1 MVRRKIDGSKAGY
14 RSSMGRE
21 HLGGNKLRR
30 RGERGKGRRGGRERR
45 EKRGS
50 GGRRGE
56 KEERRQGEKGGER
69 ERREKGGEERGG
81 EERRRERGRERRR
94 ERGREEWGEVTK
106 NCTASCIINH
116 LAKNKQK
123 QKHVTS
129 ERAGAEG
136 SPMLLLPRLRVVR
149 VVFLRRAFRIG

>member
-1 MVRRKIDGSKAGY
+1 MHETEGTSPNLLQIMLRDERVLLAMSICIV
-14 RSSMGRE
+14 
-21 HLGGNKLRR
+21 GGEE
-30 RGERGKGRRGGRERR
+30 GEREEEREEGEGEREEEGEGRER
-45 EKRGS
+45 
-50 GGRRGE
+50 
-56 KEERRQGEKGGER
+56 
-69 ERREKGGEERGG
+69 
-81 EERRRERGRERRR
+81 RERRR

>member
-1 MVRRKIDGSKAGY
+1 ME
-14 RSSMGRE
+14 RE
-21 HLGGNKLRR
+21 EE
-30 RGERGKGRRGGRERR
+30 GE
-45 EKRGS
+45 
-50 GGRRGE
+50 
-56 KEERRQGEKGGER
+56 GER
-69 ERREKGGEERGG
+69 EEGREGEREEER
-81 EERRRERGRERRR
+81 RGRERRR

>member
-1 MVRRKIDGSKAGY
+1 MHETEGTSPNLLQI
-14 RSSMGRE
+14 M
-21 HLGGNKLRR
+21 LRD
-30 RGERGKGRRGGRERR
+30 ERVLLAM
-45 EKRGS
+45 S
-50 GGRRGE
+50 ICIV
-56 KEERRQGEKGGER
+56 
-69 ERREKGGEERGG
+69 GGEE
-81 EERRRERGRERRR
+81 GRERRR

>member
-1 MVRRKIDGSKAGY
+1 MHETEGTSPNLLQIMLRDERVLLAMSICIV
-14 RSSMGRE
+14 
-21 HLGGNKLRR
+21 GG
-30 RGERGKGRRGGRERR
+30 
-45 EKRGS
+45 
-50 GGRRGE
+50 
-56 KEERRQGEKGGER
+56 EEEGER
-69 ERREKGGEERGG
+69 EEEGEGEREEGREGER
-81 EERRRERGRERRR
+81 EEERRR